1 MIENKS
7 LLSNYFIIF
16 KNSNESANNKQN
28 FDDPEYTG
36 RILRDDI
43 KCEEDYTVVP
53 EEMFEYIC
61 SSLLYECDCKIY
73 R

>member
-1 MIENKS
+1 MIKNEW
-7 LLSNYFIIF
+7 LLSNDFIIF
-16 KNSNESANNKQN
+16 ENSNESAKYKQN
-28 FDDPEYTG
+28 FEDTEYTG

-61 SSLLYECDCKIY
+61 SSFHYECDYQIY